1 MVENQY
7 SSGEDR
13 IRKALR
19 GLSSDITFN
28 HDSKKVVI
36 VLEKKFDQIV
46 LGIHKPKAR
55 EKWRDVVLNAKSV
68 SSDIDDL
75 FNNNY
80 SFILKKPKVKKLY
93 ADPRFK
99 NITTLLEINK
109 GNVIKDFTKKA

>member
-1 MVENQY
+1 MLENRY

-28 HDSKKVVI
+28 HDTKKVVV

-68 SSDIDDL
+68 SADIDEI

-80 SFILKKPKVKKLY
+80 SFILQKPKVKKLY
-93 ADPRFK
+93 ANPRFK
-99 NITTLLEINK
+99 NITTLLEINN
-109 GNVIKDFTKKA
+109 GTVINDFTKKA

>member
-68 SSDIDDL
+68 SSDIDEL

-99 NITTLLEINK
+99 NITTLLEINN
-109 GNVIKDFTKKA
+109 GNVINDFTKKA